1 MRFSNAGA
9 SDRTN
14 FMDAG
19 HTREAVPLVAA
30 TFTPAGDPA
39 LSMRFLYMWAKI
51 KTATAKARLI
61 TPIECSG
68 IHIALLSSHII

>member
-1 MRFSNAGA
+1 MGFAGAVA

-30 TFTPAGDPA
+30 AFTPAGDPV
-39 LSMRFLYMWAKI
+39 LSVRFLYMWAKI
-51 KTATAKARLI
+51 KAATAQACLI